1 MDVVHDRRLCAFPK
15 MFDALP
21 RGISTLEGDHHVT
34 CPLRSPFL
42 PLCDGVGL
50 EDRRLVQIAVVKTAR
65 KGSKHVS
72 LQILIRNRLDGKTQH
87 ERRIEYASRW
97 LGVEGAKSVLEGKD
111 GEPRGTLSSA
121 YKDIMAGPISSA
133 RETERRFEEAQE
145 REARRLGD
153 SEKHKKGAKKG
164 RKKDR

>member
-1 MDVVHDRRLCAFPK
+1 MGRL
-15 MFDALP
+15 
-21 RGISTLEGDHHVT
+21 RDHIHANPARWLV
-34 CPLRSPFL
+34 LL
-42 PLCDGVGL
+42 PLSIGVLSGVYL
-50 EDRRLVQIAVVKTAR
+50 YKERNWSLWWVLGFSMWLTVQ
-65 KGSKHVS
+65 